1 MIQFPPRESKLQKP
15 IHLLKVKD
23 IFNLTIKS
31 EDFDKRDDIEIYLN
45 ETEKNR
51 LLKSKVGNKSSD
63 IKGYSVN
70 QVKDIYKKL
79 FNKNVSLDI
88 KKNEIIEIIIK
99 EIDEIMK
106 HRNKS
111 KQNVIINETNVVE
124 GYGDRY
130 YDEDDY

>member
-1 MIQFPPRESKLQKP
+1 MLWVGIQN
-15 IHLLKVKD
+15 